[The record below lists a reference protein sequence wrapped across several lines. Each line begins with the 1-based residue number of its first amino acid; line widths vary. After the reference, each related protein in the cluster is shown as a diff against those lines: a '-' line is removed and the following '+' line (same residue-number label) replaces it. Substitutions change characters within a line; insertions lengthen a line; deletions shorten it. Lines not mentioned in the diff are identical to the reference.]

1 MVDFGYPLIWSEM
14 YGSLQTILA
23 KDVVGTIKLLNEE
36 AQTELAEERADAFTV
51 LGFPTGP
58 EGPVG
63 SIDKSKVLWGVYFE
77 SKAAYNKSAALK
89 SKLTTFSKTG
99 NIQQDMYGFIGLVL
113 HLDSPDVRRGK
124 TPTFAVL
131 TSIKALNAE
140 GAASIV
146 DVQKRHGATMIKAS
160 AGKCFRI
167 TIYPATNDGPEGSN
181 NTVQILEQWTS
192 EADYDTYVVF
202 PGRTATPALSITPF
216 VEDVKKSVSVT
227 TFDKNVK
234 HLTR

>member
-160 AGKCFRI
+160 AVPAYSNLLFLQPGFRL
-167 TIYPATNDGPEGSN
+167 S
-181 NTVQILEQWTS
+181 LETEFAHQTQFRS
-192 EADYDTYVVF
+192 S
-202 PGRTATPALSITPF
+202 LSLRIASIF
-216 VEDVKKSVSVT
+216 
-227 TFDKNVK
+227 
-234 HLTR
+234 TR